1 MTNLFGTL
9 ISVKVI
15 EQVMKPMRK
24 MKRKSKC
31 KDKGRLRL

>member
-15 EQVMKPMRK
+15 EQVVKPMRK

-31 KDKGRLRL
+31 KDKLRL